1 MWPFTRK
8 KDVFDVIFGKEAE
21 KARAELDGPAAAP
34 TMAVSGLSSYRH
46 VIDDGSKFPGGY
58 GATDLLLAD
67 YWTLRQRSAELF
79 ERNLY
84 ARGLIR
90 RLITNEINVGLH
102 LEATPE
108 EAILGFEEDE
118 LADWA
123 ELVENRFALWAA
135 DPRLCDENE
144 RMTFGAI
151 QATARMEALVAG
163 DVLVMMRQDQRT
175 RLPRI
180 RLINGASIQTPAE
193 RMLQGRSAT
202 GNEICHGVERDS
214 TGRHIAYWVR
224 QDDGKS
230 KRLPAMGE
238 KSGRRIAWLLY
249 GTERRLDDV
258 RGKPIL
264 SLILQSLKEIDRYRD
279 STQRKAVIN
288 SMLAMFIK
296 KGEDKMGTRP
306 IAGGAIRRGTALAQD
321 TDGGERRFH
330 VAEHIPGLVLD
341 ELQTGEEPVSFS
353 GNAAVEGFG
362 VFEEAVLQSIAWA
375 NNIPPEI
382 LQLSFSSNYSA
393 SQAAINEFKLYLN
406 PVRTDFGNNFCR
418 PIYIEWLLAE
428 ALAKKIE
435 APGLLESWRDPALY
449 DQFGGWVSCDWS
461 GNIKP
466 AVKLNDLVSAYK
478 EMCEQGFITR
488 DRASRELTGTKYSKN
503 AQKLKRENELLA
515 EANESI
521 VKPAPGAPP
530 PGQPEQVDPNDEQDD
545 DEEDDDGAAPAA
557 TAKPTPLAP
566 AAGAAIRALRA

>member
-8 KDVFDVIFGKEAE
+8 KDVFDVIFGKDAAT
-21 KARAELDGPAAAP
+21 ARAELDGPAP
-34 TMAVSGLSSYRH
+34 VQTMAVSSLSSYRH
-46 VIDDGSKFPGGY
+46 VIDDGTKFPGGY

-67 YWTLRQRSAELF
+67 YWTLRQRSSELF

-90 RLITNEINVGLH
+90 RLVTNEINVGLH

-108 EAILGFEEDE
+108 EAILGFEEDG

-123 ELVENRFALWAA
+123 ETVENRFALWAS

-151 QATARMEALVAG
+151 QAVARMEALVAG

-175 RLPRI
+175 RLPRL

-193 RMLQGRSAT
+193 FMLSRRTGT

-214 TGRHIAYWVR
+214 MGRHVASWVR

-230 KRLPAMGE
+230 KRMPAMGE
-238 KSGRRIAWLLY
+238 KSGRRIAWLTY
-249 GTERRLDDV
+249 GTERRVDDV

-264 SLILQSLKEIDRYRD
+264 ALILQSLKEIDRYRD

-296 KGEDKMGTRP
+296 KGEDKVGTRP
-306 IAGGAIRRGTALAQD
+306 LAGNAIRRGTATAQD
-321 TDGGERRFH
+321 TDGVERRFH

-341 ELQTGEEPVSFS
+341 ELQTGEEPQAFS

-382 LQLSFSSNYSA
+382 LKLSFSSNYSA

-428 ALAKKIE
+428 TLAKKID
-435 APGLLESWRDPALY
+435 APGLLDSWRDPALY
-449 DQFGGWVSCDWS
+449 DQFGAWVSCDWS

-466 AVKLNDLVSAYK
+466 AVKLNDLIGGYSDAVA
-478 EMCEQGFITR
+478 EGFITR
-488 DRASRELTGTKYSKN
+488 DRASRELFGTKYSKN
-503 AQKLKRENELLA
+503 AQKLRRENELLA
-515 EANESI
+515 KANESI
-521 VKPAPGAPP
+521 AKPAPGAPP
-530 PGQPEQVDPNDEQDD
+530 PVAPAEPVDPDA
-545 DEEDDDGAAPAA
+545 EEDDAEDDDTAA
-557 TAKPTPLAP
+557 AKA
-566 AAGAAIRALRA
+566 ALRVVKA